1 MAEVMDWDA
10 AYSDNVFAGPPPWNI
25 GEAQPEI
32 AALID
37 AGKITGPVLDAGCG
51 VGDVALALAEKGYDV
66 VGADIST
73 VAIEAATRAAA
84 ERNLTNVRFV
94 QGDLR
99 TLAVDGEPFNTI
111 VDCTLFHSLPVEAR
125 EDYLR
130 GVHQVSAPGAVL
142 HMLVFT
148 TDALPPDSPFPVPNL
163 VTEAELREVV
173 SRVWTIEHVAPAFV
187 SVQLP
192 DVPNLPEHNF
202 DSDGKGRVKLP
213 ALLLSARKAG

>member
-1 MAEVMDWDA
+1 MDWDA
-10 AYSDNVFAGPPPWNI
+10 AYSDRIFVGPPPWNI

-32 AALID
+32 AALIE
-37 AGKITGPVLDAGCG
+37 AGKITSPVLDAGCG
-51 VGDVALALAEKGYDV
+51 VGDVSLALAAAGYDV

-73 VAIEAATRAAA
+73 VAIDAATRAAA
-84 ERNLTNVRFV
+84 ARGLTNVRFV

-99 TLAVDGEPFNTI
+99 TLTVDGDPFNTI

-130 GVHQVSAPGAVL
+130 GVHAVSAPGAVL

-173 SRVWTIEHVAPAFV
+173 SRVWTIENVQPAFV
-187 SVQLP
+187 AVQLP

-202 DSDGKGRVKLP
+202 ASDDKGRVKLP
-213 ALLLSARKAG
+213 ALLLTARKH

>member
-1 MAEVMDWDA
+1 MGEVMDWDA
-10 AYSDNVFAGPPPWNI
+10 AYSDHIFAGPPPWNI

-32 AALID
+32 AALIEQ
-37 AGKITGPVLDAGCG
+37 GKITSPVLDAGCG
-51 VGDVALALAEKGYDV
+51 VGDVSLALAEGGYDV

-73 VAIEAATRAAA
+73 VAIEAATRSAA
-84 ERNLTNVRFV
+84 ERGLTNVRFV

-99 TLAVDGEPFNTI
+99 TLTVDGEPFNTI

-163 VTEAELREVV
+163 VTEAELTDVV
-173 SRVWTIEHVAPAFV
+173 SRVWTIEQVQPAFV

-202 DSDGKGRVKLP
+202 ESDGKGRVKLP
-213 ALLLSARKAG
+213 ALLLSARKS

>member
-10 AYSDNVFAGPPPWNI
+10 AYSDRIFVGPPPWNI

-32 AALID
+32 AALIE
-37 AGKITGPVLDAGCG
+37 AGKITSPVLDAGCG
-51 VGDVALALAEKGYDV
+51 VGDVSLALAAAGYDV

-73 VAIEAATRAAA
+73 VAIDAATRAAA
-84 ERNLTNVRFV
+84 ARGLTNVRFV

-99 TLAVDGEPFNTI
+99 TLTVDGDPFNTI

-130 GVHQVSAPGAVL
+130 GVHAVSAPGAVL

-173 SRVWTIEHVAPAFV
+173 SRVWTIENVQPAFV
-187 SVQLP
+187 AVQLP

-202 DSDGKGRVKLP
+202 ASDDKGRVKLP
-213 ALLLSARKAG
+213 ALLLTARKH

>member
-10 AYSDNVFAGPPPWNI
+10 AYSDRIFVGPPPWNI

-32 AALID
+32 AALIE
-37 AGKITGPVLDAGCG
+37 AGKITSPVLDAGCG
-51 VGDVALALAEKGYDV
+51 VGDVSLALAAAGYDV

-73 VAIEAATRAAA
+73 VAIDAATRAAA
-84 ERNLTNVRFV
+84 ARGLTNVRFV

-99 TLAVDGEPFNTI
+99 TLPVDGDPFNTI

-130 GVHQVSAPGAVL
+130 GVHAVSAPGAVL

-173 SRVWTIEHVAPAFV
+173 SRVWTIENVQPAFV
-187 SVQLP
+187 AVQLP

-202 DSDGKGRVKLP
+202 ASDDKGRVKLP
-213 ALLLSARKAG
+213 ALLLTARKH

>member
-1 MAEVMDWDA
+1 MGEVMDWDA
-10 AYSDNVFAGPPPWNI
+10 AYSDHIFAGPPPWNI

-32 AALID
+32 AALIGQ
-37 AGKITGPVLDAGCG
+37 GKITSPVLDAGCG
-51 VGDVALALAEKGYDV
+51 VGDVSLALAENGYDV

-84 ERNLTNVRFV
+84 DRGLTNVRFV

-99 TLAVDGEPFNTI
+99 TLTVDGEPFNTI

-130 GVHQVSAPGAVL
+130 GVHEVCAPGAVL

-163 VTEAELREVV
+163 VTEAELRDVV
-173 SRVWTIEHVAPAFV
+173 SRVWAIEHVQPAFV

-213 ALLLSARKAG
+213 ALLLSARKS

>member
-1 MAEVMDWDA
+1 M
-10 AYSDNVFAGPPPWNI
+10 
-25 GEAQPEI
+25 
-32 AALID
+32 
-37 AGKITGPVLDAGCG
+37 
-51 VGDVALALAEKGYDV
+51 
-66 VGADIST
+66 
-73 VAIEAATRAAA
+73 
-84 ERNLTNVRFV
+84 RFV

-99 TLAVDGEPFNTI
+99 TLTVDGDPFNTI

-130 GVHQVSAPGAVL
+130 GVHAVSAPGAVL

-173 SRVWTIEHVAPAFV
+173 SRVWTIENVQPAFV
-187 SVQLP
+187 AVQLP

-202 DSDGKGRVKLP
+202 ASDDKGRVKLP
-213 ALLLSARKAG
+213 ALLLTARKH

>member
-1 MAEVMDWDA
+1 MGEVMDWDA
-10 AYSDNVFAGPPPWNI
+10 AYSDHIFAGPPPWNI

-37 AGKITGPVLDAGCG
+37 GGKITSPVLDAGCG
-51 VGDVALALAEKGYDV
+51 VGDVSLALAAAGYDV

-84 ERNLTNVRFV
+84 ERGLTNVRFV

-99 TLAVDGEPFNTI
+99 TLTVDGEPFNTV

-125 EDYLR
+125 PDYLR
-130 GVHQVSAPGAVL
+130 GIHEVCAPGAVL

-163 VTEAELREVV
+163 VTEAELRDAV
-173 SRVWTIEHVAPAFV
+173 SQVWTIEKVQPAFV
-187 SVQLP
+187 AVQLP
-192 DVPNLPEHNF
+192 DVPNLPEHSF
-202 DSDGKGRVKLP
+202 DSDAKGRVKLP
-213 ALLLSARKAG
+213 ALLLSARKS

>member
-1 MAEVMDWDA
+1 MGEVMDWDA
-10 AYSDNVFAGPPPWNI
+10 AYSDHIFAGPPPWNI

-37 AGKITGPVLDAGCG
+37 DGKISSPVLDAGCG
-51 VGDVALALAEKGYDV
+51 VGDVSLALATAGYDV

-84 ERNLTNVRFV
+84 ELGLTNVRFV

-99 TLAVDGEPFNTI
+99 TLTVDGEPFNTV

-125 EDYLR
+125 PDYLR
-130 GVHQVSAPGAVL
+130 GIHEVSAPGAVL

-163 VTEAELREVV
+163 VTEAELRDAV
-173 SRVWTIEHVAPAFV
+173 SQVWTIENVQPAFV
-187 SVQLP
+187 AVQLP
-192 DVPNLPEHNF
+192 DVPNLPEHSF
-202 DSDGKGRVKLP
+202 DSDAKGRVKLP
-213 ALLLSARKAG
+213 ALLLSARKS

>member
-10 AYSDNVFAGPPPWNI
+10 AYSDRIFVGPPPWNI

-32 AALID
+32 AALIE
-37 AGKITGPVLDAGCG
+37 AGKITSPVLDAGCG
-51 VGDVALALAEKGYDV
+51 VGDVSLALAAAGYDV

-73 VAIEAATRAAA
+73 VAIDAATRAAA
-84 ERNLTNVRFV
+84 ARGLTNVRFV

-99 TLAVDGEPFNTI
+99 TLTVDGDPFNTI

-130 GVHQVSAPGAVL
+130 GVHAVSAPGAVL

-163 VTEAELREVV
+163 VTEAELREVA
-173 SRVWTIEHVAPAFV
+173 SRVWTIENVQPAFV
-187 SVQLP
+187 AVQLP

-202 DSDGKGRVKLP
+202 ASDDKGRVKLP
-213 ALLLSARKAG
+213 ALLLTARKH

>member
-51 VGDVALALAEKGYDV
+51 VGDVSLALAEHGYDV

-73 VAIEAATRAAA
+73 VAIEAATRAA
-84 ERNLTNVRFV
+84 ESRNLTNVRFI

-99 TLAVDGEPFNTI
+99 TLTVDGEPFNTI

-173 SRVWTIEHVAPAFV
+173 SRVWTIENVQPAFV
-187 SVQLP
+187 AVKLP
-192 DVPNLPEHNF
+192 DVPNLPEHSF
-202 DSDGKGRVKLP
+202 ESDAKGRVRLP
-213 ALLLSARKAG
+213 ALLLSARKSG